1 MRLPSGETL
10 GAPTALSLS
19 CISGS
24 HVCAMAAEA
33 KRTTRVRAVATYF
46 MIFLLIWITD
56 GALSFYSRLPGKSTN
71 LGRNSSLQNS
81 GWNSSI
87 HRLHRFIKGRVFP
100 RKGAKTQ
107 RKTQRRVFILASSVR
122 LCARLPYR
130 NTMNLCNLWIELL
143 GGCEIDLVISNS
155 GCAAC
160 NRQLSDSH
168 AADTHERSFD

>member
-56 GALSFYSRLPGKSTN
+56 GALSFYSRLQGKSTH

-81 GWNSSI
+81 GWNSVISTDYI
-87 HRLHRFIKGRVFP
+87 DFP
-100 RKGAKTQ
+100 A
-107 RKTQRRVFILASSVR
+107 QRRKDAKEDAKESFYLGVF
-122 LCARLPYR
+122 LCVFAPLRETAL
-130 NTMNLCNLWIELL
+130 
-143 GGCEIDLVISNS
+143 
-155 GCAAC
+155 
-160 NRQLSDSH
+160 
-168 AADTHERSFD
+168 